1 MTNILQTSRG
11 KFQTPSRKSTLPLNF
26 LEICVLFAVIHSF
39 KISGKQFVAANV
51 KSMVVQVIDSL
62 LEIGIVLPLER
73 RTLDSLYNVIT
84 KIKLEDF
91 SG

>member
-1 MTNILQTSRG
+1 M
-11 KFQTPSRKSTLPLNF
+11 
-26 LEICVLFAVIHSF
+26 
-39 KISGKQFVAANV
+39 AANV

-73 RTLDSLYNVIT
+73 RTLDFLSNVIT